1 MANVRRWAGFME
13 RVRAHGLVAGAA
25 AWSKSAITRRRKV
38 IEHANPPALDVR
50 PVSFE
55 SDSGANIRAWFLAG
69 SPGSGAV
76 LLLHGV
82 GADRRSMVARARFLH
97 TLGYSVLLPD
107 FQAHGESEGTRI
119 TFGALE
125 SLDVDAAIWF
135 LRESCPGERVGMI
148 GVSLGGAA
156 ALLGSGR
163 LPAEAYV
170 LESVFPTIRQ
180 AIEGRL
186 RVWLGP
192 LGVLSRFIAS
202 PVMATV
208 GADIGVAEHALRPI
222 DHIGRVGSP
231 VFVIAGTRDAY
242 TPLHES
248 RALFEQARE
257 PKAFWAVEG
266 ARHEDL
272 HAFAGALYEQ
282 RVGDFLARHL
292 RTISLD
298 REAR

>member
-1 MANVRRWAGFME
+1 MRRWSGFVE
-13 RVRAHGLVAGAA
+13 LVRAHGLLAGVA
-25 AWSKSAITRRRKV
+25 AWSRSAITRRRSV
-38 IEHANPPALDVR
+38 IVHIDPSALDVR
-50 PVSFE
+50 PVSFH
-55 SDSGANIRAWFLAG
+55 SDSGANIRAWFTAG
-69 SPGSGAV
+69 RPGSGAV

-82 GADRRSMVARARFLH
+82 GADRRTMVARARFLSAR
-97 TLGYSVLLPD
+97 GYSVLLPD
-107 FQAHGESEGTRI
+107 FQAHGESGGTRV

-125 SLDVDAAIWF
+125 SLDVDAAVGF
-135 LRESCPGERVGMI
+135 LRACCPGERVGMI

-156 ALLGSGR
+156 ALLGS
-163 LPAEAYV
+163 LDHPAEAYV

-180 AIEGRL
+180 ALEGRL

-192 LGVLSRFIAS
+192 LGVLSRMIAS
-202 PVMATV
+202 PLMSAV

-248 RALFEQARE
+248 RALFKQARE
-257 PKAFWAVEG
+257 PKTFWAVEG

-272 HAFAGALYEQ
+272 HAYAGARYEQ

-292 RTISLD
+292 RTISLE
-298 REAR
+298 RETR